1 MKERE
6 FINWLADQYAGR
18 RSDVTDL
25 CEEYL
30 RTGKKPVKAIPE
42 HRYVRAM
49 IPESIYEVEYDTL
62 TTEIMYHKPLCQW
75 LPCEHHEYYD
85 DDDEEKEQ

>member
-1 MKERE
+1 MKERN
-6 FINWLADQYAGR
+6 FIKWLADQYAER

-49 IPESIYEVEYDTL
+49 IPDTDIEIEYDTL
-62 TTEIMYHKPLCQW
+62 STKIMYHRPLSQW
-75 LPCEHHEYYD
+75 KDCVHHEYYD
-85 DDDEEKEQ
+85 DDEEKES